1 MTMNRRTFMS
11 IAAGESA
18 LVGLA
23 GLLAPAQLA
32 AVFGVTLDETGIAQA
47 RLLAGA
53 YLGYVPILWLA
64 RDVRDT
70 TVQRGIAL
78 GSLVPWASGLVVT
91 VAGIAAGLGTTQTW
105 FLVALQV
112 VFTAA
117 WAYFAFIDRAEVS
130 PA

>member
-1 MTMNRRTFMS
+1 MNRRTFMS
-11 IAAGESA
+11 IAAVEA
-18 LVGLA
+18 AVIGLA

-32 AVFGVTLDETGIAQA
+32 AVFGVTLDERGLAQA
-47 RLLAGA
+47 RLLASA

-64 RDVRDT
+64 RDVRDA
-70 TVQRGIAL
+70 TVQRAIAL
-78 GSLVPWASGLVVT
+78 GSLLSWALGLVVS

-117 WAYFAFIDRAEVS
+117 WGYFAFVDRTEVA
-130 PA
+130 PT

>member
-1 MTMNRRTFMS
+1 MNRRTFMS

-32 AVFGVTLDETGIAQA
+32 AVFGVTMDEVGIAQA
-47 RLLAGA
+47 RLLASA
-53 YLGYVPILWLA
+53 YLGYVPILWLL
-64 RDVRDT
+64 RDVRDA
-70 TVQRGIAL
+70 TVQRAIAL
-78 GSLVPWASGLVVT
+78 GSLAAWALGLVVI
-91 VAGIAAGLGTTQTW
+91 VAGIAAGLGTTQTG
-105 FLVALQV
+105 FLVGLQV

-117 WAYFAFIDRAEVS
+117 WAYFAFIERTEVS

>member
-1 MTMNRRTFMS
+1 MNRRTFMS

-32 AVFGVTLDETGIAQA
+32 AVFGVTMDEVGIAQA
-47 RLLAGA
+47 RLLASA

-64 RDVRDT
+64 RDVRDAT
-70 TVQRGIAL
+70 AQRAIAL
-78 GSLVPWASGLVVT
+78 GSLTTWALGLVVT

-105 FLVALQV
+105 FLVGLQV

-117 WAYFAFIDRAEVS
+117 WAYFAFVDRTEVE

>member
-1 MTMNRRTFMS
+1 MNRRTFMS

-23 GLLAPAQLA
+23 GLLVPAQLA
-32 AVFGVTLDETGIAQA
+32 AAFGVTLDEAGIAQA
-47 RLLAGA
+47 RLLGGA
-53 YLGYVPILWLA
+53 YLGYVPILWFA
-64 RDVRDT
+64 RDVRDA

-78 GSLVPWASGLVVT
+78 GSLVPWALGLVVT

-112 VFTAA
+112 VFTGA
-117 WAYFAFIDRAEVS
+117 WAYFAFIERTEVS

>member
-1 MTMNRRTFMS
+1 MNRRTFMS

-32 AVFGVTLDETGIAQA
+32 GVFGVTLDEAGLAQA
-47 RLLAGA
+47 RLLGGA
-53 YLGYVPILWLA
+53 YLGYVPILWLLK
-64 RDVRDT
+64 DVRDA
-70 TVQRGIAL
+70 TVQRAVAL
-78 GSLVPWASGLVVT
+78 GSLATWALGLVVT
-91 VAGIAAGLGTTQTW
+91 AAAIVAGLGTTQTW
-105 FLVALQV
+105 FLIGLQV

-117 WAYFAFIDRAEVS
+117 WAYFAFVDRAGVS

>member
-1 MTMNRRTFMS
+1 MTMNRRTFMT

-32 AVFGVTLDETGIAQA
+32 AVFGVTMDEVGIAQA

-53 YLGYVPILWLA
+53 YLGYVPILWLL
-64 RDVRDT
+64 RDVRDAT
-70 TVQRGIAL
+70 AQRAIAL
-78 GSLVPWASGLVVT
+78 GSLAAWALGLVVT
-91 VAGIAAGLGTTQTW
+91 VGGIAAGLGTTQTW
-105 FLVALQV
+105 FLVGLQV

-117 WAYFAFIDRAEVS
+117 WAYFAFVDRTEVS
-130 PA
+130 PT